1 MVYIKR
7 KKGFSLLISLFL
19 KVYNKKDLCKLLLE
33 QFRIM
38 NENPKDIQK
47 NNDRK
52 DYLKNYIENF
62 NDICSEAEK
71 LIDSDEDYF
80 INYYGIILCY
90 LNHYNYNKF
99 SDIVKKLSKSNP
111 KKLYE
116 IMLIFNEHFKK
127 ISENYQFYNDFVKY
141 AILNKDFPVFQNG
154 LKYITDLET
163 FINVI
168 DENKDS
174 FYDRYLKTS
183 DASKR
188 EKCILKLD
196 KNLKIKN
203 KSESTD
209 NIVEKKR
216 NQKI

>member
-1 MVYIKR
+1 
-7 KKGFSLLISLFL
+7 
-19 KVYNKKDLCKLLLE
+19 
-33 QFRIM
+33 M

-127 ISENYQFYNDFVKY
+127 NKWKLS
-141 AILNKDFPVFQNG
+141 IL
-154 LKYITDLET
+154 
-163 FINVI
+163 
-168 DENKDS
+168 
-174 FYDRYLKTS
+174 
-183 DASKR
+183 
-188 EKCILKLD
+188 
-196 KNLKIKN
+196 
-203 KSESTD
+203 
-209 NIVEKKR
+209 
-216 NQKI
+216 